1 MDYPPAPGQPSQP
14 AGQAY
19 ETDAPA
25 KLNLY
30 LHVLG
35 RRADGY
41 HDLESLVAFVDIGD
55 TLHAV
60 PAPEFSFVVTGPMAP
75 ALACDDSEDNLCVRA
90 ARALAAHLGRQP
102 EVALTLTKRLP
113 VASGIGGGS
122 SDAAATLRLL
132 CQMWAVE
139 VPEDELMA
147 IALGLGADVPACLGG
162 VAAEM
167 RGVGE
172 RVRPVAALP
181 PAAVVL
187 VNPGFALATARVFRD
202 WRGPGTAAP
211 EWSPPPHVAAL
222 AAQLTLHRNDLTDAA
237 VSQEPAVAE
246 VLEAL
251 AARPDCLLARMSG
264 SGATCFGL
272 FESAEVAEAAARVMQ
287 ATHPTWWV
295 RAAAITRD
303 RPAVRL
309 AGAAMEARRALVSR
323 ADLA

>member
-60 PAPEFSFVVTGPMAP
+60 PAPEFSFAVTGPMAP
-75 ALACDDSEDNLCVRA
+75 AFACDDSEDNLCVRA
-90 ARALAAHLGRQP
+90 ARALATHLGRRP
-102 EVALTLTKRLP
+102 DVSLTLTKRLP

-122 SDAAATLRLL
+122 ADAAATLRLL
-132 CQMWAVE
+132 CHLWGTA
-139 VPEDELMA
+139 VPEDELAA
-147 IALGLGADVPACLGG
+147 IGLSLGADVPACLAG

-187 VNPGFALATARVFRD
+187 VNPGVALATARVFRD
-202 WRGPGTAAP
+202 WRGPGKAAP
-211 EWSPPPHVAAL
+211 EWSPPSHVAAL
-222 AAQLTLHRNDLTDAA
+222 AAQLTQRRNDLTDAA
-237 VSQEPAVAE
+237 LGHEPAIAE

-272 FESAEVAEAAARVMQ
+272 FESAAVAEAAAQVMQ
-287 ATHPTWWV
+287 AMHPTWWV
-295 RAAAITRD
+295 RAAAIARE

-309 AGAAMEARRALVSR
+309 TGAVAEV
-323 ADLA
+323 